1 MTKTNQKIPDGWSV
15 KKLGEM
21 GKFVS
26 GGTPDTEKPEYWNGD
41 IIWLTPS
48 EITKLPT
55 RFVSDSERKI
65 TVAGLKNSSAVL
77 LPVGSLIVCTRATV
91 GDCCINTKE
100 VSTNQGFKNLTPE
113 NSNIDFLYYLVSS
126 HKTDLIRKACG
137 STFLE
142 ISKHDIEKL
151 KYPVPPLCEQEKI
164 AEILGTWDL
173 AIEKLTALI
182 EQKKLLKK
190 GLMQRLL
197 TGKQRLPGFSAPWK
211 KVKLGDVALLFSGG
225 TPSKEEPLY
234 WENGHIKWLSAK
246 YIENDKIIGWDY
258 ITDEGLEKSSA
269 KTTQV
274 NDIILVTR
282 VSVGKIY
289 FCQESYAVNQDLTV
303 IRAKNISSNFLFFLI
318 KNKQNL
324 IIDKS
329 QGLAIKGITKE
340 ELSNISFLLP
350 PLPEQK
356 AIADILSKADEE
368 IALLTRKLS
377 ALKTQKTG
385 LVQKLLTGQIRVKVA

>member
-1 MTKTNQKIPDGWSV
+1 MSNLNPLWKDTEFDSIFYVEKGIKRKQIQTKDYLPF
-15 KKLGEM
+15 
-21 GKFVS
+21 GKFPIVDQGKEKIVAYS
-26 GGTPDTEKPEYWNGD
+26 NDVEKLYDSTPVIVFGDHTRILKYVTFPFIVGADGTQLLKVQNDFS
-41 IIWLTPS
+41 L
-48 EITKLPT
+48 
-55 RFVSDSERKI
+55 RFCFY
-65 TVAGLKNSSAVL
+65 L
-77 LPVGSLIVCTRATV
+77 LQ
-91 GDCCINTKE
+91 NTKIE
-100 VSTNQGFKNLTPE
+100 NLGY
-113 NSNIDFLYYLVSS
+113 SRHMSLL
-126 HKTDLIRKACG
+126 K
-137 STFLE
+137 
-142 ISKHDIEKL
+142 EKVFS
-151 KYPVPPLCEQEKI
+151 VPPLAEQEKI
-164 AEILGTWDL
+164 AEILGTWDT
-173 AIEKLTALI
+173 AIEKLSALI
-182 EQKKLLKK
+182 EQKKQLKK

-368 IALLTRKLS
+368 ITLLIRKLS

-385 LVQKLLTGQIRVKVA
+385 LMQKLLTGQIRVKAA